1 MPASVAAVV
10 ASKQAEEEQQTEV
23 KTRAPALPS
32 EDEPDYDPT
41 LCTLDW
47 YSSDLNLSIVPTD
60 FCSAIAMSQRGFGYM
75 WAGARATQVDIL
87 GRNKFTK
94 VQLNEFVLIRGQR
107 KGEFATRCELIGT
120 SRRLIWAR
128 RPPLMSSDV
137 AGNLFS
143 CLFLFY
149 FFGW

>member
-10 ASKQAEEEQQTEV
+10 ASKQVEEVADQAAEL

-60 FCSAIAMSQRGFGYM
+60 FCSATAMSERGFGYM
-75 WAGARATQVDIL
+75 WAGARATQVVTL
-87 GRNKFTK
+87 
-94 VQLNEFVLIRGQR
+94 
-107 KGEFATRCELIGT
+107 
-120 SRRLIWAR
+120 
-128 RPPLMSSDV
+128 
-137 AGNLFS
+137 
-143 CLFLFY
+143 
-149 FFGW
+149 

>member
-87 GRNKFTK
+87 GRKKFTK
-94 VQLNEFVLIRGQR
+94 
-107 KGEFATRCELIGT
+107 
-120 SRRLIWAR
+120 
-128 RPPLMSSDV
+128 SSV
-137 AGNLFS
+137 E
-143 CLFLFY
+143 
-149 FFGW
+149 

>member
-10 ASKQAEEEQQTEV
+10 ASKQAEEEQQSEV
-23 KTRAPALPS
+23 KPRAPALPS

-75 WAGARATQVDIL
+75 WAGARATQVVIL
-87 GRNKFTK
+87 GRKKTDKSSVESTCFGY
-94 VQLNEFVLIRGQR
+94 QG
-107 KGEFATRCELIGT
+107 ATRGRVCYEVRIDQNQPATHLGQE
-120 SRRLIWAR
+120 
-128 RPPLMSSDV
+128 SSPHV
-137 AGNLFS
+137 LR
-143 CLFLFY
+143 C
-149 FFGW
+149 GW

>member
-10 ASKQAEEEQQTEV
+10 ASKQVEEVADQAAEL

-60 FCSAIAMSQRGFGYM
+60 FCSATAMSQRGFGYM
-75 WAGARATQVDIL
+75 WAGARATQVVI
-87 GRNKFTK
+87 R
-94 VQLNEFVLIRGQR
+94 EF
-107 KGEFATRCELIGT
+107 
-120 SRRLIWAR
+120 WAEKTYKK
-128 RPPLMSSDV
+128 LS
-137 AGNLFS
+137 
-143 CLFLFY
+143 
-149 FFGW
+149 

>member
-10 ASKQAEEEQQTEV
+10 ASKQVEEEQQSEV

-75 WAGARATQVDIL
+75 WAGARATQVVIL
-87 GRNKFTK
+87 DRKKF
-94 VQLNEFVLIRGQR
+94 
-107 KGEFATRCELIGT
+107 
-120 SRRLIWAR
+120 S
-128 RPPLMSSDV
+128 
-137 AGNLFS
+137 
-143 CLFLFY
+143 
-149 FFGW
+149 

>member
-10 ASKQAEEEQQTEV
+10 ASKQGGEDEV
-23 KTRAPALPS
+23 KLRAPALPS

-75 WAGARATQVDIL
+75 WAGARATQVVIL
-87 GRNKFTK
+87 D
-94 VQLNEFVLIRGQR
+94 R
-107 KGEFATRCELIGT
+107 KK
-120 SRRLIWAR
+120 
-128 RPPLMSSDV
+128 SSV
-137 AGNLFS
+137 ES
-143 CLFLFY
+143 TC
-149 FFGW
+149 FGY